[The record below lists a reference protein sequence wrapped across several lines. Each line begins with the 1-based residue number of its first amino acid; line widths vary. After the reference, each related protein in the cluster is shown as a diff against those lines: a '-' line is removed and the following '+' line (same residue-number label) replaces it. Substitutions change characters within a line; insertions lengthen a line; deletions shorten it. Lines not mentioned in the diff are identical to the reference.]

1 MSFKM
6 AAMESFSF
14 DGETIGAAGA
24 AALRKVKTLAEL
36 APQGRLF
43 ASIATLTDM
52 SASATIALEKGELEK
67 ATHIARGLAD
77 KGESKL
83 PSFFRRKA

>member
-1 MSFKM
+1 MSFKL

-24 AALRKVKTLAEL
+24 AALRRVKTLADQ

-52 SASATIALEKGELEK
+52 SAATAGALEHGETQK
-67 ATHIARGLAD
+67 ATHIARKLAD
-77 KGESKL
+77 HGEAKL
-83 PSFFRRKA
+83 PNFFKRKA

>member
-1 MSFKM
+1 MSFQM

-14 DGETIGAAGA
+14 EGETIGAAGA
-24 AALRKVKTLAEL
+24 AALRKVKTLAEQ

-43 ASIATLTDM
+43 ASIATLTEI
-52 SASATIALEKGELEK
+52 SASMTVALEKGELEK
-67 ATHIARGLAD
+67 ATHIARKLAD